1 MNMRNGKVQFVL
13 VTVLLMVV
21 GIWLFPSMT
30 EGKSKAPPWQSP
42 EDERDGYSQTYVID
56 ANSVLVE
63 VPEGECFVLLRLYSN
78 LLVYDYHNFPD
89 GESVWTLTVDG
100 DMFLNELGLYDPL
113 LLGDLGMYTSTT
125 GLYRG
130 DFPDRCVVVRGGQTL
145 GITMHDSIE
154 KMSIT
159 LIGYFCDVP

>member
-1 MNMRNGKVQFVL
+1 MKNPKVQL
-13 VTVLLMVV
+13 VVVAVLLMVA
-21 GIWLFPSMT
+21 GLLLIPSLT
-30 EGKSKAPPWQSP
+30 QAKPKGVPAWQA
-42 EDERDGYSQTYVID
+42 DEPQRDGYSQTYVID

-63 VPEGECFVLLRLYSN
+63 VPEGECFVLLRLYSY

-100 DMFLNELGLYDPL
+100 EMFLNELGLYDPL